1 MSDTES
7 YYSTHNAVWSDSKG
21 GWIEYENSNPP
32 FRTKFPIWIGVAMY
46 ETFVLPV
53 LRFPAKIEASITRG
67 LDRADEK
74 YQNRNR

>member
-32 FRTKFPIWIGVAMY
+32 LRVKFPFWVAVGFY
-46 ETFVLPV
+46 ETWILPI

-74 YQNRNR
+74 YQNRGK

>member
-1 MSDTES
+1 METKN
-7 YYSTHNAVWSDSKG
+7 YYDTHNAVWSDSKG

-32 FRTKFPIWIGVAMY
+32 LRATFPMWMVVAMY

-67 LDRADEK
+67 LDNADEK
-74 YQNRNR
+74 YQNRNK